1 MSLQEPLT
9 KKELL
14 TIAHHL
20 GFTLVETQ
28 MQQEHCLPP
37 VIYTH
42 PDTSRFFNEAEIL
55 LHLNSDK
62 FFVHLLNE
70 LSINFKWVSDATVE
84 CYAIIIE
91 TTVTSTYGYHDAA
104 LRTLLE
110 TTDLDE
116 VAKIKFI
123 EPSIPYRF

>member
-1 MSLQEPLT
+1 MSLQQPLT

-20 GFTLVETQ
+20 GFTLVDTQ
-28 MQQEHCLPP
+28 SQQEHFLAP

-42 PDTSRFFNEAEIL
+42 PDTSRFFNESEIL

-62 FFVHLLNE
+62 FLVHLLNE
-70 LSINFKWVSDATVE
+70 LSINFEWVSDAMIE

-91 TTVTSTYGYHDAA
+91 TTVKSSYGYHDAA

-110 TTDLDE
+110 ANDLDE

-123 EPSIPYRF
+123 EPNIPYRS